1 MTKNIQLYVGCALTD
16 APEEFKQGVE
26 NFKHALRAEGYEVFD
41 FVGLVNGTAVDVY
54 NWDIKHCVKN
64 CQALIAICDFPS
76 IGLGYEMNEAV
87 NLKKPVL
94 AVAHND
100 SRVTRLVHGAAEVEP
115 NLRFE
120 TYQKLSDIVVLVN
133 EWLVENNLAPVKTA
147 STK

>member
-1 MTKNIQLYVGCALTD
+1 MTTKKIQLYVGCALTD
-16 APEEFKQGVE
+16 ASEEFKEQVE
-26 NFKHALRAEGYEVFD
+26 HFKHALRAERYEVFD
-41 FVGLVNGTAVDVY
+41 FVGLVNGTSLDVY

-94 AVAHND
+94 AIAHKD
-100 SRVTRLVHGAAEVEP
+100 SKVTRLVHGAAEVEP

-120 TYQKLSDIVVLVN
+120 TYLKLNDVIPLVN
-133 EWLVENNLAPVKTA
+133 KWLDENNLAATV
-147 STK
+147 